1 MLDHVENIF
10 NNMPEML
17 KRLKKAS
24 YAERMERF
32 RDEHGHFFREMT
44 DAVELAEDRDA
55 QAAEIAAAVTAAAEE
70 RFAVRGKIKAR
81 TQTDMNLFMIY
92 YVFPAILMTRSACAD
107 QVAQAVRD
115 GWSQRF
121 KNSNIGY
128 TDYESLLGSFNEKI
142 FGIF

>member
-1 MLDHVENIF
+1 MLDHVEVIF

-24 YAERMERF
+24 YAERMEKF

-55 QAAEIAAAVTAAAEE
+55 KAAEIAGVVVEAARE
-70 RFAVRGKIKAR
+70 RFTVRGRINGR
-81 TQTDMNLFMIY
+81 TQTDMNFFMIY
-92 YVFPAILMTRSACAD
+92 FVFPAILMTRSTCAD
-107 QVAQAVRD
+107 QVAKAIRD
-115 GWSQRF
+115 QWSRSF
-121 KNSNIGY
+121 KNSDIGY
-128 TDYESLLGSFNEKI
+128 TDYESLLVSFTEKI

>member
-1 MLDHVENIF
+1 MLDHVEVIF

-24 YAERMERF
+24 YAERMEKF

-55 QAAEIAAAVTAAAEE
+55 AAAEIAGVVVEAARE
-70 RFAVRGKIKAR
+70 RFTVRGRINGR
-81 TQTDMNLFMIY
+81 TQTDMNFFMIY
-92 YVFPAILMTRSACAD
+92 FVFPAILMTRSTCAD
-107 QVAQAVRD
+107 QVAKAIRD
-115 GWSQRF
+115 QWSRTF
-121 KNSNIGY
+121 KNSDIGY
-128 TDYESLLGSFNEKI
+128 TDYESLLGSFTEKI

>member
-1 MLDHVENIF
+1 MLDHVEVIF

-24 YAERMERF
+24 YAERMEKF

-55 QAAEIAAAVTAAAEE
+55 KAAEIAGVVVEAARE
-70 RFAVRGKIKAR
+70 RFTVRGRINGR
-81 TQTDMNLFMIY
+81 TQTDMNFFMIY
-92 YVFPAILMTRSACAD
+92 YVFPAVLLEESEVNDLIAGSIRDAWEAKFKDSKIQYAD
-107 QVAQAVRD
+107 YDR
-115 GWSQRF
+115 
-121 KNSNIGY
+121 IY
-128 TDYESLLGSFNEKI
+128 GSFREKI

>member
-1 MLDHVENIF
+1 MLDHVEVIF

-24 YAERMERF
+24 YAERMEKF

-55 QAAEIAAAVTAAAEE
+55 KAAEIAGVVVEAARE
-70 RFAVRGKIKAR
+70 RFTARGRINGR
-81 TQTDMNLFMIY
+81 TQTDMNFFMIY
-92 YVFPAILMTRSACAD
+92 FVFPAILMTRSTCAD
-107 QVAQAVRD
+107 QVAKAIRD
-115 GWSQRF
+115 QWSRTF
-121 KNSNIGY
+121 KNSDIGY
-128 TDYESLLGSFNEKI
+128 TDYESLLGSFTEKI

>member
-24 YAERMERF
+24 YAERMEKF

-55 QAAEIAAAVTAAAEE
+55 KAAEIAGVVVEAARE
-70 RFAVRGKIKAR
+70 RFTVRGRINGR
-81 TQTDMNLFMIY
+81 TQTDMNFFMIY
-92 YVFPAILMTRSACAD
+92 FVFPAILMTRSTCAD
-107 QVAQAVRD
+107 QVAKAIRD
-115 GWSQRF
+115 QWSRTF
-121 KNSNIGY
+121 KNSDIGY
-128 TDYESLLGSFNEKI
+128 TDYESLLGSFTEKI

>member
-24 YAERMERF
+24 YAERMEKF

-55 QAAEIAAAVTAAAEE
+55 KAAEIAGVVVEAARE
-70 RFAVRGKIKAR
+70 RFTVRGRISGR
-81 TQTDMNLFMIY
+81 TQTDMNFFMIY
-92 YVFPAILMTRSACAD
+92 FVFPAILMTRSTCAD
-107 QVAQAVRD
+107 QVAKAIRD
-115 GWSQRF
+115 QWSRTF
-121 KNSNIGY
+121 KNSDIGY
-128 TDYESLLGSFNEKI
+128 TDYESLLGSFTEKI

>member
-1 MLDHVENIF
+1 MLDHVEVIF

-24 YAERMERF
+24 YAERMEKF

-55 QAAEIAAAVTAAAEE
+55 KAAEIAGVVVEAARE
-70 RFAVRGKIKAR
+70 RFTVRGRINVLR
-81 TQTDMNLFMIY
+81 D
-92 YVFPAILMTRSACAD
+92 ILMTRSTCAD
-107 QVAQAVRD
+107 QVAKAIRD
-115 GWSQRF
+115 QWSRTF
-121 KNSNIGY
+121 KNSDIGY
-128 TDYESLLGSFNEKI
+128 TDYESLLGSFTEKI

>member
-1 MLDHVENIF
+1 MLDHVEVIF

-24 YAERMERF
+24 YAERMEKF

-55 QAAEIAAAVTAAAEE
+55 KAAEIAGVVVEAARE
-70 RFAVRGKIKAR
+70 RFTVRGRINGR
-81 TQTDMNLFMIY
+81 TQTDMNFFMIY
-92 YVFPAILMTRSACAD
+92 FVFPAILMTRSTCAD
-107 QVAQAVRD
+107 QVAKAIRD
-115 GWSQRF
+115 QWSRTF
-121 KNSNIGY
+121 KNSDIGY
-128 TDYESLLGSFNEKI
+128 TDYESLLGSFTEKI